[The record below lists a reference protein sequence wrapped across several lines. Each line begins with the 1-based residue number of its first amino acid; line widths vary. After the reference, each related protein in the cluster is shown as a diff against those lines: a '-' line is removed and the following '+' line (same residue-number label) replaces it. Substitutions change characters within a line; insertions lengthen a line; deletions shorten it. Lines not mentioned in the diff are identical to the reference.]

1 MISSRQRETF
11 ASMGVPGRCWAV
23 WSRVGRRSWG
33 VLGGVSLVLAS
44 SCAAGG
50 HAVPPTTRIATSS
63 SAAPRTPLA
72 QAAAEPAPPP
82 QPAPVGDPC
91 RVAEGFTKA
100 AIARAQNF
108 AAGVM
113 ERQLATGAYT
123 GPNVALPIDSFEM
136 TTWLSCVKTPG
147 GAWAIVLG
155 KALLTPRNEDDWIA
169 EWVLDGEV
177 MLAHVDALGVVTHA
191 PIRTQ
196 SGGRNGTGPFDDK
209 TVSANCCEWLFGGLE
224 PIELFDFDGDG
235 EPEVHVGASYGHEGV
250 HERSDDLFTFKN
262 GKVERYAP
270 AAAYSFEAMKDETG
284 DGIPDLL
291 FSYGLSGGES
301 CGSGFPAD
309 GSGMS
314 FIAHALP
321 NGAFSADDAVARAFA
336 RQGCPTK
343 PVAIKDLNDVLCAR
357 LWGADSTKLELQ
369 VRARFV
375 PWDCDAEMAGRP
387 QKPKAKSEYE
397 LMLSATKTPVPFTL
411 P

>member
-1 MISSRQRETF
+1 
-11 ASMGVPGRCWAV
+11 
-23 WSRVGRRSWG
+23 

-44 SCAAGG
+44 SCATGG
-50 HAVPPTTRIATSS
+50 HAAPPPTRTSTSS
-63 SAAPRTPLA
+63 SGVPRTPSA
-72 QAAAEPAPPP
+72 PASAEPAPPP
-82 QPAPVGDPC
+82 APVAEPC
-91 RVAEGFTKA
+91 RVAEAITES
-100 AIARAQNF
+100 AIARAQGF

-113 ERQLATGAYT
+113 ERQLSTGAYT
-123 GPNVALPIDSFEM
+123 GPHVALPIDSSFEM
-136 TTWLSCVKTPG
+136 TSWLSCVKTPG

-155 KALLTPRNEDDWIA
+155 KALLTPSSEDDWTA
-169 EWVLDGEV
+169 EWILDGEV
-177 MLAHVDALGVVTHA
+177 MLAHVDAVGAVTHA

-196 SGGRNGTGPFDDK
+196 AGGRNGTGPFDDK
-209 TVSANCCEWLFGGLE
+209 AVSANCCAWVFGGLE

-235 EPEVHVGASYGHEGV
+235 EPEVHVGASYGSEGV

-262 GKVERYAP
+262 GKLEHYAP
-270 AAAYSFEAMKDETG
+270 AAAYSFEAMKDQTG

-291 FSYGLSGGES
+291 FSYPLSGSES

-309 GSGMS
+309 GSGMA

-321 NGAFSADDAVARAFA
+321 NGTFSADDAAARAFA

-343 PVAIKDLNDVLCAR
+343 PGAIKDLNDVLCAR

-369 VRARFV
+369 VRTHFL
-375 PWDCDAEMAGRP
+375 PWDCAAEMAGRP

>member
-1 MISSRQRETF
+1 
-11 ASMGVPGRCWAV
+11 MGVPGRCWAV
-23 WSRVGRRSWG
+23 RPRVGTWSWG

-44 SCAAGG
+44 SCAVGG
-50 HAVPPTTRIATSS
+50 QAIPPTTRVATSS
-63 SAAPRTPLA
+63 SAAPRTPTA
-72 QAAAEPAPPP
+72 QASAEPAPPP
-82 QPAPVGDPC
+82 QPAAGADPC
-91 RVAEGFTKA
+91 RVAEAFTEA
-100 AIARAQNF
+100 AIARAQAF

-113 ERQLATGAYT
+113 ERQLASGTYA
-123 GPNVALPIDSFEM
+123 GPNVALPIESFEV
-136 TTWLSCVKTPG
+136 TPWLSCVKTPG

-155 KALLTPRNEDDWIA
+155 KALLTPRNEDDWTT

-177 MLAHVDALGVVTHA
+177 MLAHVDAVGVVTHA

-196 SGGRNGTGPFDDK
+196 AGGNGTGPFDDK
-209 TVSANCCEWLFGGLE
+209 AVSANCCAWVPGGLE

-235 EPEVHVGASYGHEGV
+235 EPEVHVGASYDSEGV

-262 GKVERYAP
+262 GKLERYAP
-270 AAAYSFEAMKDETG
+270 AAAYAFEAMKDQTG
-284 DGIPDLL
+284 DGIPDLS
-291 FSYGLSGGES
+291 FSYGLAGGES

-309 GSGMS
+309 GSGMG

-321 NGAFSADDAVARAFA
+321 DGTFSSDDAVARAFV

-343 PVAIKDLNDVLCAR
+343 PVAIKDLGDILCAR
-357 LWGADSTKLELQ
+357 LWGVDSAKLELQ

-387 QKPKAKSEYE
+387 QKPKARSEYE
-397 LMLSATKTPVPFTL
+397 LMLSATKTRVPFTL